1 MDRIATGIAAL
12 DKVMCGGFPKG
23 STNLIVGRPGSGKT
37 ILAHQIMFYNAA
49 PENKALYMTTM
60 AEPQVKVIKFQ
71 QEFDFF
77 DQQKFQRDVIYQ
89 DLGSVLRKHGPKHAL
104 VLIDELIKKHE
115 PSLVVIDTIK
125 TIADMIPSLVE
136 FREFLLDLSV
146 RMATWSCTAMLLGEY
161 SEEDIEIRPE
171 SAISDGIIYL
181 SGAEERKHQKRY
193 LRILKMRGTGYI
205 GGENIFKITRSGIDV
220 FPRLKPEVTEQPY
233 QQFNRSVST
242 GFPELDEMACGGVR
256 RGSTTIISGSSGTG
270 KTIIALH
277 FIYAGLQNDESAIFI
292 SYEEN
297 PWQLIAGAK
306 QLGLDLTPYL
316 ENGKLALIY
325 ASPVELDVDEHIYEI
340 QQKVN
345 ELKADRLVI
354 DSISSF
360 EIGMADK
367 VKYTDYIWALADYF
381 KNLGVT
387 LLMTHEMHDNANI
400 SVLTKHGISFVADNL
415 ILLRYLEELL
425 EVRRFIRIVKM
436 RGSNHSTIARE
447 LKIENNRLT
456 IGGSPSR

>member
-12 DKVMCGGFPKG
+12 DKVLCGGLPAG

-77 DQQKFQRDVIYQ
+77 DEQKFQRDVIYQ

-104 VLIDELIKKHE
+104 ILIDELIKKYE
-115 PSLVVIDTIK
+115 PGLVAVDTIK
-125 TIADMIPSLVE
+125 TIADMTPSLIE

-146 RMATWSCTAMLLGEY
+146 RLATWDCTAMLLGEY

-277 FIYAGLQNDESAIFI
+277 FIYAGL
-292 SYEEN
+292 
-297 PWQLIAGAK
+297 QLIAGAK

-436 RGSNHSTIARE
+436 RGSNHSPIARE
-447 LKIENNRLT
+447 LQIKNNRLT